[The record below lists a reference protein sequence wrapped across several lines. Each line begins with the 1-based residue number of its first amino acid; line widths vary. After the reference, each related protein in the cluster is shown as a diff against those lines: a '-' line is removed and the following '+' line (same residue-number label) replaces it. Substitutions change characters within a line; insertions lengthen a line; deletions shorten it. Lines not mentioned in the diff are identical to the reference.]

1 LNGAQFQFDLNA
13 IAQAITN
20 ITAANANPPS
30 NYAVSNFS
38 LCFEQLVCEPQYE
51 LSVKAMLA
59 QGRIYQMP
67 IDTWYNTRVANAT
80 SITQNIGLNSSSVR
94 CILWGAQTL
103 QGLPLAGHLNS
114 NGQSSCYVYADGQLV
129 SNSNLDTT
137 ASASESFVEKDRC
150 LNLMFDTSRTSSA
163 PTAAT
168 AAQAVANDMLL
179 TRITRANYL
188 TTAFLGG
195 LSLQRETMDS
205 QAFSFVGT
213 PVSQLVFQWQGP
225 GGVSTGEL
233 FLFVAIQQVL
243 TIDAVGSINLI
254 R

>member
-1 LNGAQFQFDLNA
+1 M
-13 IAQAITN
+13 
-20 ITAANANPPS
+20 
-30 NYAVSNFS
+30 
-38 LCFEQLVCEPQYE
+38 
-51 LSVKAMLA
+51 SVKAMLA

-103 QGLPLAGHLNS
+103 QGLPLSGHLNS
-114 NGQSSCYVYADGQLV
+114 NSQSSCYVYADGQLV

-168 AAQAVANDMLL
+168 AVQAVANDMLL

-195 LSLQRETMDS
+195 LSLQREVQDS

-213 PVSQLVFQWQGP
+213 PVSQLVFQQQCP

-233 FLFVAIQQVL
+233 FIFVALQQVL
-243 TIDAVGSINLI
+243 TIDGVGSTNLI